1 MEWLCKDYNVNTN
14 KIEDVNILKYYENYI
29 KKLKKKYNTKEDFS
43 IALRKEM
50 MSHYW
55 GRCEYEL
62 VIKHTEDDRIVLI
75 PQCGCINPNEAEI
88 DVTNDPTFDW
98 KSFAELHISKQIYK
112 DEAKIDIYSQIEFM
126 WDKFVTYCWEYKHK
140 WQRQAKTT

>member
-1 MEWLCKDYNVNTN
+1 M
-14 KIEDVNILKYYENYI
+14 
-29 KKLKKKYNTKEDFS
+29 
-43 IALRKEM
+43 
-50 MSHYW
+50 
-55 GRCEYEL
+55 
-62 VIKHTEDDRIVLI
+62 KHTEDDRIVLI
-75 PQCGCINPNEAEI
+75 PWCGCINPNEAEI

-112 DEAKIDIYSQIEFM
+112 DEAKIDIYSQIEFV